1 MLDNLYPDSIESS
14 GQFLRMALQH
24 ISRHKLPYNPITYS
38 VWYEYASG
46 RNQQLI
52 EAIQPLE
59 REAKEISFETIL
71 KLFRKY
77 IADQQVLQ
85 AERKTREFQSIL
97 TEMTR
102 HLGSSG
108 SRLDDQGNML
118 EAYAKELGQTTSM
131 EKISAVA
138 KEIVSKTKTMVRD
151 SQSLKQEIDQTATE
165 IDTLKKELEGIKQ
178 TAKTDMLTGLL
189 NRRGLDET
197 ISRALVHSKRNNT
210 PLSVIITDIDH
221 FKKVNDTHGHLIG
234 DNVLKMLS
242 KLLQD
247 HIKGK
252 DIAARFGGE
261 EFIMVLPETP
271 LEGAF
276 VLAEQIRLSLRN
288 MRWRTKD
295 SGKTIDPIT
304 ISLGVAQHR
313 FDEPQNDLIERADNA
328 LYHAKAN
335 GRNKT
340 STELD
345 IAPA

>member
-1 MLDNLYPDSIESS
+1 MLDNLYQDSIESS
-14 GQFLRMALQH
+14 GQFLRMALQQ
-24 ISRHKLPYNPITYS
+24 ISRYKLPYNPITYS

-46 RNQQLI
+46 KNQQLA
-52 EAIQPLE
+52 EAIGQLE
-59 REAKEISFETIL
+59 RESKEISFETIL
-71 KLFRKY
+71 SLFREY

-85 AERKTREFQSIL
+85 AEKKTREFQSIL

-102 HLGSSG
+102 HLGTSG
-108 SRLDDQGNML
+108 SRLDNQGNML
-118 EAYAKELGQTTSM
+118 EAYAKELGHTTSM
-131 EKISAVA
+131 EEISAAA
-138 KEIVSKTKTMVRD
+138 KEIVSKTKSMVQD
-151 SQSLKQEIDQTATE
+151 SQSLKQEMDQTATV

-178 TAKTDMLTGLL
+178 AAKTDMLTGLL
-189 NRRGLDET
+189 NRRGFDAA
-197 ISRALVHSKRNNT
+197 ISSAVAHSKQNNT
-210 PLSVIITDIDH
+210 PLSVVITDIDH

-276 VLAEQIRLSLRN
+276 VLAEQIRLNLRN

-295 SGKTIDPIT
+295 SGTSIGHIT
-304 ISLGVAQHR
+304 ISLGVAQYR
-313 FDEPQNDLIERADNA
+313 SGEPLEDLIERSDNA
-328 LYHAKAN
+328 LYYAKEN
-335 GRNKT
+335 GRNRT